1 MSLSFA
7 IFTFLN
13 VWWVM
18 LFMLLPVGIKTP
30 RTRGEGDYAAAPR
43 PHRWKRL
50 FLINSAASLVVTLLI
65 ALLVNS
71 GAIPLKDM
79 MSQP

>member
-18 LFMLLPVGIKTP
+18 LFMVLPIGVKAP
-30 RTRGEGDYAAAPR
+30 QTRGERDYAAAPK
-43 PHRWKRL
+43 PHNWKRI
-50 FLINSAASLVVTLLI
+50 FVINSLASLVVTLVI
-65 ALLVNS
+65 ALMIEQGV
-71 GAIPLKDM
+71 IPLKDM
-79 MSQP
+79 MSEP